1 MKGELIMTLN
11 EKEPILYM
19 AMRLVNELAD
29 ADDQDFVDAV
39 TSAVAN
45 AELDTLEYMRDDLYK
60 EWN

>member
-1 MKGELIMTLN
+1 MTLN

-39 TSAVAN
+39 TAAIAN
-45 AELDTLEYMRDDLYK
+45 AELDTLEYILDDLYGKDK
-60 EWN
+60 EE

>member
-1 MKGELIMTLN
+1 MTFN
-11 EKEPILYM
+11 QKEQILYM

-29 ADDQDFVDAV
+29 ADNMNFVDEV

-45 AELDTLEYMRDDLYK
+45 AELDTLEYMRDELYK